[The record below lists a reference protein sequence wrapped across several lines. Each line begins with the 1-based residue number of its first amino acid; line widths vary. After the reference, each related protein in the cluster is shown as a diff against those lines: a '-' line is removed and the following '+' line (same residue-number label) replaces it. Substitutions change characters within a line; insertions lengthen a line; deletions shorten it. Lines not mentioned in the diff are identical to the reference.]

1 MSDEC
6 LTTEL
11 NHRSFGHPAEI
22 EAAGKL
28 TKAEKIKL
36 LTDWEY
42 DLRLKLVAAEENMR
56 GNDRESAAELLSE
69 VHRCLTALGIRSPA
83 ADAPFKAG

>member
-1 MSDEC
+1 MGEEC

-11 NHRSFGHPAEI
+11 SHRDFGHPAEI

-28 TKAEKIKL
+28 TRAEKIKL
-36 LTDWEY
+36 LADWEY
-42 DLRLKLVAAEENMR
+42 DLRLKMVAAEENMR
-56 GNDRESAAELLSE
+56 GNERESAAELLAE
-69 VHRCLTALGIRSPA
+69 VHRCLTSLGVRSPA